1 MQRDNLKFN
10 IYFLGVLCRPVNLP
24 KMAHWGG
31 GGSMYLQKYVF
42 FMEMKKQNI
51 GENVSLLQHHVA
63 VYCILK
69 IKYLL

>member
-1 MQRDNLKFN
+1 M
-10 IYFLGVLCRPVNLP
+10 PVNLP

-31 GGSMYLQKYVF
+31 GIYVLTKIFF

-69 IKYLL
+69 K